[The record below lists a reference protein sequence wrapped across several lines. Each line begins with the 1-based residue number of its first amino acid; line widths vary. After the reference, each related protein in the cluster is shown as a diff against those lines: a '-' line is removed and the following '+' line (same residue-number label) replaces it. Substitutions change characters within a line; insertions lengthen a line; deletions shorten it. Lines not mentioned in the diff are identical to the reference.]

1 MADYDIKLNTNQL
14 IDVLSENDAIRGLLV
29 SFRQACVIYI
39 FLVKERAART
49 GRNPATGAPLN
60 IPTSKQLVLKLDL
73 TIIPVRKVSIRIAY
87 QGIALRSL
95 NHPQILIF

>member
-14 IDVLSENDAIRGLLV
+14 IDVLSENDAIRRLLV

-49 GRNPATGAPLN
+49 QPCNGRTKYP
-60 IPTSKQLVLKLDL
+60 
-73 TIIPVRKVSIRIAY
+73 Y
-87 QGIALRSL
+87 Q
-95 NHPQILIF
+95 